1 MKQQTTWILIADAGT
16 AHVVAN
22 SGKTSDLAMVDD
34 IRLEGN
40 PSPGRDLAADRPG
53 RAFDRAGDGRHG
65 MEPSTAPRAVE
76 QERFA
81 REITAVLDEAAQQQR
96 YDRLVLVAP
105 PKFMGLLRDRLPA
118 GVALK
123 VSAEL
128 TKDLTK
134 LSIHEL
140 PPHLATVLNT

>member
-1 MKQQTTWILIADAGT
+1 MKPKTTWILIADAAT
-16 AHVVAN
+16 AHVVAS
-22 SGKTSDLAMVDD
+22 SGKADDLLMIDD
-34 IRLEGN
+34 LQLEGN
-40 PSPGRDLAADRPG
+40 RSPGRDLAADRPG

-65 MEPSTAPRAVE
+65 MEPTTDPRVVE

-81 REITAVLDEAAQQQR
+81 REIAAVLEKAAQRQR

-105 PKFMGLLRDRLPA
+105 PTFMGLLRDRLPSS
-118 GVALK
+118 VAAK
-123 VSAEL
+123 VSADL

-140 PPHLATVLNT
+140 PDHLTPILNA

>member
-1 MKQQTTWILIADAGT
+1 MKRKTTWILIADSAT
-16 AHVVAN
+16 AHVVAT
-22 SGKTSDLAMVDD
+22 SGKASDLATVDD
-34 IRLEGN
+34 IRLQGN

-53 RAFDRAGDGRHG
+53 RAFDRAGDGRHA
-65 MEPSTAPRAVE
+65 MEPSTDPREVE

-81 REITAVLDEAAQQQR
+81 RKIVAVLDEAVQRQR

-105 PKFMGLLRDRLPA
+105 PKFMGLLRDILPSS
-118 GVALK
+118 VASK
-123 VSAEL
+123 VGAEL

-140 PPHLATVLNT
+140 LLIT